1 MRKTKPASGGQ
12 GPRLRAAGN
21 HPHAYHTPKTRGGQ
35 FATDNELLQAA
46 LSYAVQG
53 WPVFPCRPRGKEPAV
68 AGGFKS
74 ATTDPATIRHWWQ
87 RWPDA
92 NIGLAT
98 GRLSG
103 VVVLDVD
110 PRHGGDESLLSLPQL
125 TETVEVITGGGGRH
139 IYFHSP
145 GFEVRCRSSALGPGL
160 DLKGDGGYVL
170 LPPSVH
176 PSGGRYEWELSS
188 HPAEVPIAAMPDW
201 LLDMLGAGGTLPE
214 KSVPRHTQNTATL
227 TPDFAADR
235 IPQGRRNVTLTSL
248 AGSMRRKGMSQTAI
262 ESALL
267 AENSARCDPPLAE
280 DEVRRIA
287 ASVSRYAP
295 VAVSDELLTDLGN
308 CQRFVSQHGD
318 DLRYC
323 HGVGWLA
330 WDGRRWARDEDGAAA
345 IRCAKETALKLY
357 DEAKAELQR
366 AIDSL
371 TLAQSAAAAGG
382 SAGKKALVQL
392 QEAYKA
398 ATRRLMWAEKSQ
410 SRQRLEAMVAL
421 AQSEDR
427 LRVHVDDLDKDPW
440 LLNVRNGTLD
450 LRTGTLREHRRED
463 LLTQLAPIDFDASA
477 GAPRWRRHLETFL
490 PDPDVQR
497 QVQRDLGLSLVGADL
512 EEMLPLWYGT
522 GGNGKSTT
530 LRVLREILGDYAKMA
545 APRLLIASKYE
556 HHPTELA
563 DLCGCRVLFSV
574 EVGNN
579 ARLDEERVKALTGGE
594 NVKARFMRQDFFEFR
609 RTWTI
614 VLVCNHKP
622 EIRGTDN
629 GIWRRIRLIPW
640 TVVLPKED
648 QRPQEEVVNELLAEG
663 AGILGWMVAGLRDWQ
678 RDHHWTA
685 EAVRVATEG
694 YRAEQDVLGAF
705 LADCCELGPR
715 YTVSVGALYDAYARW
730 AERNGEEPLN
740 KNTFSMRL
748 TARGFTKERRAVVT
762 RERIWRGL
770 RLLDKLG
777 H

>member
-1 MRKTKPASGGQ
+1 M
-12 GPRLRAAGN
+12 
-21 HPHAYHTPKTRGGQ
+21 
-35 FATDNELLQAA
+35 TDNDLLQAA
-46 LSYAVQG
+46 LSYAARS
-53 WPVFPCRPRGKEPAV
+53 WPVLPLRPRGKEPLTAH
-68 AGGFKS
+68 GFKD
-74 ATTDPATIRHWWQ
+74 ATTDPATIRSWWQ

-98 GRLSG
+98 GRSSG

-110 PRHGGDESLLSLPQL
+110 PRHGGDESLLNLPPLPESVESL
-125 TETVEVITGGGGRH
+125 TGGGGRH

-188 HPAEVPIAAMPDW
+188 HPDEVPIAPMPDW
-201 LLDMLGAGGTLPE
+201 LLALLSTA
-214 KSVPRHTQNTATL
+214 KTATAP
-227 TPDFAADR
+227 PDHAADR
-235 IPQGRRNVTLTSL
+235 IPMGRRNATLTSL
-248 AGSMRRKGMSQTAI
+248 GGSMRRKGMSQAAI

-267 AENSARCDPPLAE
+267 AENSTRCDPPLPE

-287 ASVSRYAP
+287 ASVAHYAP
-295 VAVSDELLTDLGN
+295 APGETDLHRDYGHAAVLATLFKDRYRWSTHRGSWMQWTGTVWHRTPDEAVAKQAADEL
-308 CQRFVSQHGD
+308 RRHYASQ
-318 DLRYC
+318 
-323 HGVGWLA
+323 
-330 WDGRRWARDEDGAAA
+330 
-345 IRCAKETALKLY
+345 I
-357 DEAKAELQR
+357 
-366 AIDSL
+366 
-371 TLAQSAAAAGG
+371 
-382 SAGKKALVQL
+382 
-392 QEAYKA
+392 A
-398 ATRRLMWAEKSQ
+398 ATSDKAVLQDLAKKVAETCIFA
-410 SRQRLEAMVAL
+410 RIEGAMSFL
-421 AQSEDR
+421 RGWPGIMTMPEEWDR
-427 LRVHVDDLDKDPW
+427 DPW
-440 LLNVRNGTLD
+440 LLNVQNGTLD
-450 LRTGTLREHRRED
+450 LRSCTLRPHDPAD
-463 LLTQLAPIDFDASA
+463 LLTQLAPVDYDQ
-477 GAPRWRRHLETFL
+477 GAEGEHWRRHLETFL

-574 EVGNN
+574 EIGNS

-648 QRPQEEVVNELLAEG
+648 QRPQEEVVNELLAE
-663 AGILGWMVAGLRDWQ
+663 APAVLAWMVEGLRDWQ
-678 RDHHWTA
+678 REHHWIA
-685 EAVRVATEG
+685 DAVRVATEG

-705 LADCCELGPR
+705 LDDCCELGPR
-715 YTVSVGALYDAYARW
+715 YAVPVGELFEAYTRW
-730 AERNGEEPLN
+730 CDQSGEEPLG
-740 KNTFSMRL
+740 KNAFSKL
-748 TARGFTKERRAVVT
+748 LGARGLQKGRRSDGQGT
-762 RERIWRGL
+762 RIWRGI
-770 RLLDKLG
+770 RLLPKTDRFSVLPRENEKNPR
-777 H
+777 